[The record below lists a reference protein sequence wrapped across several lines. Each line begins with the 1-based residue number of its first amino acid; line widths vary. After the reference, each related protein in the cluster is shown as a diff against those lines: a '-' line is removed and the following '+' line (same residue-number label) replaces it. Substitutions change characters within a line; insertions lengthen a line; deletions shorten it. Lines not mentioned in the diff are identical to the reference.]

1 VHCRECL
8 PSGRAPWLQPSEVP
22 AMLETLDLDKRIDK
36 AAYDKSFPELRDKLR
51 DLQRGC
57 FDAKIPVAVVF
68 EGWDAAGKGES
79 IGKLVERLDPR
90 GVKVHP
96 ISAPLEEERLRPFL
110 WRFWTRIPARGELA
124 VFDRSWYGR
133 VLVERV
139 DRLVRPEQWRSAY
152 NEIAQFERMLSDDGM
167 VIVKFWLHIS
177 EKEQKRRFKEI
188 AKSKYDAWRVTREDW
203 EHLKRYDAYAEAAEE
218 MFERTNTAYAPWT
231 IVEATDKRYRVVKIF
246 KTLADAMQTARD
258 ARAEQPAT
266 PKRAARASVTVQALK
281 EMETVLDK
289 VDLTRALKRKEY
301 EEQLKEY
308 QVRLRELE
316 FRCFEERR
324 GVIIGYEGWDAAGK
338 GGNIR
343 RVTEALD
350 PRGYSVIPIAAP
362 QGDDATHHYLW
373 RFWRQIPKAG
383 HLAVFDRTW
392 YGRVLVERVEHFCS
406 EAEWRRAFQEINELE
421 LSLTNFGTIVVKFWL
436 HISKE
441 EQLRRFKEREKI
453 AYKHY
458 KITAEDWRNREQWDA
473 YRQAVVDM
481 LQNTS
486 TTYAPW
492 TIVEANDKLWARIRT
507 LRTIVEAIEAGLGSR
522 KDAKRDGKRKRKK
535 K

>member
-1 VHCRECL
+1 
-8 PSGRAPWLQPSEVP
+8 
-22 AMLETLDLDKRIDK
+22 MLETLDLDKKIGKD
-36 AAYDKSFPELRDKLR
+36 AYDKSFPELRNTLR
-51 DLQRGC
+51 GLQRRC
-57 FDAKIPVAVVF
+57 FDAQVPVAVLF

-79 IGKLVERLDPR
+79 IAKLVERLDPR

-96 ISAPLEEERLRPFL
+96 VSAPLEEERLRPFL
-110 WRFWTRIPARGELA
+110 WRFWTRIPARGEMA

-139 DRLVRPEQWRSAY
+139 DRLVKADQWRSAY
-152 NEIAQFERMLSDDGM
+152 NEIAQFERMLTDDGM

-177 EKEQKRRFKEI
+177 AREQKKRFKEI
-188 AKSKYDAWRVTREDW
+188 EKSRYDAWRVTSEDW
-203 EHLKRYDAYAEAAEE
+203 EHHRQYDEYAEAAEE

-231 IVEATDKRYRVVKIF
+231 IVEATDKRYRIVKIF
-246 KTLADAMQTARD
+246 KVLADAMQA
-258 ARAEQPAT
+258 AVGAQAEERSA
-266 PKRAARASVTVQALK
+266 PKRAPRPSVAVQALK

-289 VDLTRALKRKEY
+289 VDLGKALPRKDY
-301 EEQLKEY
+301 EEQLREY

-316 FRCFEERR
+316 FRCFAERR
-324 GVIIGYEGWDAAGK
+324 GVVIGYEGWDAAGK

-362 QGDDATHHYLW
+362 KGDDATHHYLW

-383 HLAVFDRTW
+383 HLAIFDRTW
-392 YGRVLVERVEHFCS
+392 YGRVLVERVERLCS
-406 EAEWRRAFQEINELE
+406 EPEWRRAYQEINEFE
-421 LSLTNFGTIVVKFWL
+421 LSLANFGTVVVKFWL

-441 EQLRRFKEREKI
+441 EQLRRFKERERTE
-453 AYKHY
+453 YKRY
-458 KITAEDWRNREQWDA
+458 KITDEDWRNREKWDA
-473 YRQAVVDM
+473 YRRAVVDM

-492 TIVEANDKLWARIRT
+492 TIVEASDKLWARIRT
-507 LRTIVEAIEAGLGSR
+507 LRAIVEAIETGLGSAR
-522 KDAKRDGKRKRKK
+522 ASKRTGKGKEKKKKRK
-535 K
+535 